1 MSSEEER
8 QGAGVAA
15 TAGLLARPLAA
26 AFWRGRAEPADP
38 DPPWPF
44 MLRWTRFIGVGR
56 LPYGL
61 VAQGFDLL
69 VAVILLFSG
78 IPAIAERMVNHVPVD
93 PFDVGPPP
101 HPAPAPSPTFPVVL
115 LAVWLAAP
123 LALRRRHPLGA
134 WRLGASGV
142 LVAGLVV
149 HTDDRFVPS
158 GVIAMLFVLFL
169 VAVRCS
175 RETTVGVA
183 LVTVLGSGLLQPR
196 TAAGA
201 AVLVAVPLL
210 VGFLVRTRRTS
221 RRELEQQERRHRDAE
236 AVLLERQRIARELHD
251 VVAHHMSMIAIQAE
265 AAPYK
270 TPDVPPETRDD
281 LAEIRATALDALREM
296 RRILGVLRQ
305 EDGAVTAPQ
314 PSLEHLDELLAGARG
329 TGLEVSSKVTGDVS
343 DLPPGVGLTAYRIV
357 QEALSNAM
365 RHAPGSA
372 VGVEVARAGGILR
385 LSVVNGPAA
394 PGHPRTPSPPG
405 SGHGLVGMRE
415 RVAMLGGELSAV
427 PIAEGGFAVTATLP
441 ETAPPDDT
449 AVRAPAQ
456 DGPSPARPRPGV
468 PSPDR
473 RPASGRSRSEGS
485 RSEGPP
491 LDRPRSGG
499 ARRGPSAS

>member
-1 MSSEEER
+1 MNDAGER
-8 QGAGVAA
+8 EGPGPAA
-15 TAGLLARPLAA
+15 TAGLLTRPLAA
-26 AFWRGRAEPADP
+26 ALWRGRAEPAAA

-56 LPYGL
+56 LPFGL
-61 VAQGFDLL
+61 VAQGFDLF
-69 VAVILLFSG
+69 VALILMFSG
-78 IPAIAERMVNHVPVD
+78 IPVISERMSEHLPLLID
-93 PFDVGPPP
+93 GRQP
-101 HPAPAPSPTFPVVL
+101 PAPSPTFPAVVL
-115 LAVWLAAP
+115 GVWLAAP

-134 WRLGASGV
+134 WRLAASGL
-142 LVAGLVV
+142 LVMGMLVRSG
-149 HTDDRFVPS
+149 DRLVPS
-158 GVIAMLFVLFL
+158 GVIAILFVLYL

-175 RETTVGVA
+175 RETTIGVA
-183 LVTVLGSGLLQPR
+183 LVTVLGAALLQPR
-196 TAAGA
+196 SAAGA
-201 AVLVAVPLL
+201 AVLIAVPLL
-210 VGFLVRTRRTS
+210 VGFLVRMRWTS

-270 TPDVPPETRDD
+270 TQDVPQETRED

-314 PSLEHLDELLAGARG
+314 PSLERLDELLTGARG
-329 TGLEVSSKVTGDVS
+329 TGLEVSAKVTGDVS
-343 DLPPGVGLTAYRIV
+343 GLPPGVGLTAYRIV

-394 PGHPRTPSPPG
+394 PGHSPTPSPPG
-405 SGHGLVGMRE
+405 AGHGLVGMRE

-427 PIAEGGFAVTATLP
+427 PIAQGGFAVTATLP
-441 ETAPPDDT
+441 ETAPPDT
-449 AVRAPAQ
+449 PSAYGSPPERHPS
-456 DGPSPARPRPGV
+456 DGLP
-468 PSPDR
+468 
-473 RPASGRSRSEGS
+473 
-485 RSEGPP
+485 
-491 LDRPRSGG
+491 SGG
-499 ARRGPSAS
+499 GRRGTSAP